1 MAISGPSYLH
11 AVVRSLM
18 EMEDPTVSG
27 IIAPYANTKAEWIR
41 IRPEKVQLLHSLN
54 VTSNVFVS
62 FNFFVPP
69 FL

>member
-1 MAISGPSYLH
+1 
-11 AVVRSLM
+11 M
-18 EMEDPTVSG
+18 EMVDPTVSG
-27 IIAPYANTKAEWIR
+27 IIAPYANTQAEWIR